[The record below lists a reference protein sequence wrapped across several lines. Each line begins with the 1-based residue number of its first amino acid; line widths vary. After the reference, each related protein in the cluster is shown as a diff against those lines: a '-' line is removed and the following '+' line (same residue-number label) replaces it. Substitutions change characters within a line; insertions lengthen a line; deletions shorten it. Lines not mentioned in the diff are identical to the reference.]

1 MWHEGTIEV
10 NGAKYRYNAKV
21 YDTGSRFGIG
31 GGRVSK
37 LTIVKASD
45 GDWHR
50 PVINYDRGWDIKA
63 ETPEAY
69 AACSAV
75 LDLFA

>member
-10 NGAKYRYNAKV
+10 NGTKYRYNAKV
-21 YDTGSRFGIG
+21 YDEGSRFGIG

-37 LTIVKASD
+37 LVIVKASD
-45 GDWHR
+45 GYWAN
-50 PVINYDRGWDIKA
+50 PVISYDRGWDVKA
-63 ETPEAY
+63 KTPEAY
-69 AACSAV
+69 AACASV